1 MRQTLLDKLHIASI
15 KDDGR
20 PSFVPIQTSCQK
32 DKTRCLKKP
41 TTSSVIRLLFLGSVP
56 KSHRDSANPTNGS
69 GEFDTF
75 PGNNGRR
82 GQVVYKKASMK
93 PCLLPPETC
102 ELMALASLGVFAY
115 DIPNLRA
122 FKAPAPGRHTR

>member
-1 MRQTLLDKLHIASI
+1 MRQTPLDRLHIASI

-20 PSFVPIQTSCQK
+20 PSFVPIPTSCQK
-32 DKTRCLKKP
+32 DKTRCLKP
-41 TTSSVIRLLFLGSVP
+41 TTSSVIRLLFLESAP
-56 KSHRDSANPTNGS
+56 KSRRDSANPTNGS

-93 PCLLPPETC
+93 PCLLALETC

-115 DIPNLRA
+115 NIPSLRA